1 MGVNINYD
9 KLSYWLCYI
18 YTESENSKFTICFR
32 VLCHGCAKSF
42 HLFTFPNLMPPL
54 PRMYKISSMH
64 KIANQWNLFVWKLAF
79 LHFFQE
85 YSFLKDVDVEPE
97 NSESCKISTFQY
109 NNASTRKW
117 MLQMQRQR
125 YSNEWVWHSSHEN
138 KHSHSFCNFLGFFFI
153 YSHLKLIL
161 DLAIPQV
168 FVVFSKDDIP

>member
-9 KLSYWLCYI
+9 KLSYWLCYV

-97 NSESCKISTFQY
+97 NSESCKSVHFNII
-109 NNASTRKW
+109 
-117 MLQMQRQR
+117 MLVQGSECYRCKDRDIVM
-125 YSNEWVWHSSHEN
+125 SGSDTL
-138 KHSHSFCNFLGFFFI
+138 HSHSFCNFLVFFHLFTSEINFGFGYSPSFCCFFEGRYTI
-153 YSHLKLIL
+153 NL
-161 DLAIPQV
+161 
-168 FVVFSKDDIP
+168 